1 MNEKMKILIAYD
13 GSNCSKEAIKDLRR
27 AGLPRE
33 TEALVVSVCD
43 AALPL
48 PEATPPT
55 SNLVNVPQAKLI
67 AYEIEARAEE
77 ALTPRGT

>member
-13 GSNCSKEAIKDLRR
+13 GSDCSKEAIKDLRR

-33 TEALVVSVCD
+33 SEALVVSVCD

-48 PEATPPT
+48 PEATT
-55 SNLVNVPQAKLI
+55 SSDLAKVPQAKLI
-67 AYEIEARAEE
+67 A
-77 ALTPRGT
+77 